1 MRWSVLE
8 RSSQKRQL
16 KLPKKYAMTS
26 DTNTQEQRHH
36 GQFSVETERELMS
49 SRVKLLEIKV
59 AKLEDDKSNALMWG
73 VRTLGMLLLA
83 LGTYVYNLVATG
95 KH

>member
-1 MRWSVLE
+1 
-8 RSSQKRQL
+8 
-16 KLPKKYAMTS
+16 MTS
-26 DTNTQEQRHH
+26 DTNNQEQRHQGH
-36 GQFSVETERELMS
+36 FSVETERELIS

-83 LGTYVYNLVATG
+83 LGTYVYNLVAAG

>member
-1 MRWSVLE
+1 
-8 RSSQKRQL
+8 
-16 KLPKKYAMTS
+16 MTS
-26 DTNTQEQRHH
+26 DTNNQEQRHH
-36 GQFSVETERELMS
+36 GQFSVETERELIL

-83 LGTYVYNLVATG
+83 LGTYVYNLVAAG